1 LSLDTENYSAL
12 KSLGALHAKRG
23 NAQQAIEM
31 MLRAEAASGSRGE
44 RIALLWEAATLA
56 DGKLADP
63 GKALELYQRV
73 LKLEPDHVEA
83 GQRVADQLVA
93 AKRWDDVLPVL
104 EMLARLA
111 EGQDK
116 AERGRRQ
123 AQLGKAYEELHRT
136 EKAARHHL
144 MSVEANP
151 DIHAAARR
159 PAAVLMVATT
169 TDGNNESAAQ
179 RREEVDRRY
188 RDILAH

>member
-136 EKAARHHL
+136 EKAARHYR

-151 DIHAAARR
+151 DSLDAALGL
-159 PAAVLMVATT
+159 AAVLMIEAKANE
-169 TDGNNESAAQ
+169 GNESAAEQ
-179 RREEVDRRY
+179 WKEVDRRY
-188 RDILAH
+188 REILAR